1 MDKTELPPVLVE
13 NESNLTPAINTP
25 SDQTKGFDRE
35 TRELKAGF
43 DRAAAVVNDIVLK
56 KYLHELSGY
65 DVEPISESLA
75 KIEKL
80 RLFKITEMVY
90 QPKEFAT
97 DKFASV
103 FSAVQ
108 NLDCGVFIVMDSDG
122 AKTNFYMGIRE
133 YAPDR
138 TASSLKNI
146 LEGSLRGQF
155 PGIKTQELREEAI
168 SDLIAKMPSENV
180 ASVTCIARNKDE
192 DFKDNETF
200 LQGLEKFVMTMQG
213 RKYTGIVLARNIGP
227 DALETLRR
235 SYEYIHTQLSP
246 FADQQVSYGKNES
259 RSFSEA
265 FSNTV
270 TGTTQKSRSTAI
282 SNQTSEGESSKDPFG
297 RGLKAGGSLL
307 LGTLSLATAPL
318 TGGASLAAAGALL
331 IGHMALNAY
340 EPATKTT
347 GASHGETKTAQIS
360 TSTSHAEGKTA
371 TNQSGSGNSETLQ
384 LTLKNRAIHDI
395 LEKIDAHLK
404 RIDECE
410 ASGVWE
416 CASYFLS
423 DSQETAEIAAGT
435 YKALMMGQHSGIE
448 TSAINFWGRHAP
460 GKRDAV
466 RKYVTNFLHPI
477 LRYPLDFK
485 NNPVTPASVVSSN
498 ELAIHM
504 GLPRRSVCGLPVLEP
519 ASFGEEVVRPSRD
532 GHERSFNL
540 GSVFSMG
547 RTTKI
552 PVHLDIESLSMHTFV
567 TGTTGSGKS
576 NTIYAMLRKLRENG
590 VRFLVIEPAK
600 GEYKNVF
607 GHLEEMQ
614 VYGTNPKKGPLLH
627 LNPFSFPED
636 IHVLEHLDRLVEL
649 FNVCWPMY
657 AAMPALL
664 KSAMEKAYEE
674 SGWDLRSSEN
684 PRGRSFPNFKMLE
697 RKVYES
703 IESSLYSADTKGDYK
718 GALLTRVSSLTN
730 GINGMI
736 FSGAELEP
744 SALFDRSAIIDL
756 SRVGSSETKALIMGV
771 LVMKLLEHR
780 QTSGC
785 SNSRLQHV
793 TVLEEAHNILRNAA
807 VQQNSEAGLLAKS
820 VEMLANAIAEIRTY
834 GEGFIIADQSPCL
847 LDPSA
852 IRNTNTKVILRLP
865 DKNDRSMV
873 GCAAGLN
880 EGQIDE
886 LAKLQRGVAAVYQSD
901 WAEPV
906 LVQVDK
912 CSLEEHP
919 YSPSN
924 GLGVL
929 LCFLTG
935 KLEEGKKYFSVE
947 ELQRHLDDVAMPTH
961 CRKNVE
967 ACLREYRQTKR
978 LTVWNDK
985 KRLAALLTD
994 MLGVKDDIEA
1004 LLFSS
1009 RSFEELE
1016 DGLFR
1021 LARLAV
1027 PLSSEGIYKCL
1038 IRNFMDDACLNN
1050 SHETETRLAI
1060 HQHWFDHVSKGKS
1073 YDKKS

>member
-1 MDKTELPPVLVE
+1 MNKTELQPVLVE
-13 NESNLTPAINTP
+13 KESDLAPMVKMP
-25 SDQTKGFDRE
+25 SEQTKAPAPE
-35 TRELKAGF
+35 TRELKADF

-56 KYLHELSGY
+56 KYLHELSDY
-65 DVEPISESLA
+65 DVEPMPESLA
-75 KIEKL
+75 EVERL

-90 QPKEFAT
+90 QPKEFAA

-108 NLDCGVFIVMDSDG
+108 NLDCGVFIIMDSDG
-122 AKTNFYMGIRE
+122 TKTDFYMGIRE

-146 LEGSLRGQF
+146 LKSSLKGQF
-155 PGIKTQELREEAI
+155 PGIKTQDLREEAI
-168 SDLIAKMPSENV
+168 SELIAKMPSENI
-180 ASVTCIARNKDE
+180 ASVTCIAQNKDE
-192 DFKDNETF
+192 NFKDNETF
-200 LQGLEKFVMTMQG
+200 LQGMEKFAMTMQG

-227 DALETLRR
+227 EALEMLRR
-235 SYEYIHTQLSP
+235 SYEDIHTQLSP
-246 FADQQVSYGKNES
+246 FADQQLSYGKNES

-265 FSNTV
+265 FSKTV
-270 TGTTQKSRSTAI
+270 TETTQKSRSKAI
-282 SNQTSEGESSKDPFG
+282 SNQASEGESRKDSLG
-297 RGLKAGGSLL
+297 NVLKTGGSLV
-307 LGTLSLATAPL
+307 LGALSVAAAPL

-331 IGHMALNAY
+331 VGNMALNAY
-340 EPATKTT
+340 EPATETK
-347 GASHGETKTAQIS
+347 GSSHGETETTQDS
-360 TSTSHAEGKTA
+360 NSTSHSSGNTS
-371 TNQSGSGNSETLQ
+371 TNQRGSGKSETLQ
-384 LTLKNRAIHDI
+384 LTLKNKTIHGI

-410 ASGVWE
+410 ASGVWG

-423 DSQETAEIAAGT
+423 DSPETVEIAAGT

-448 TSAINFWGRHAP
+448 NSAINFWDRHAP
-460 GKRDAV
+460 DKRDAV
-466 RKYVTNFLHPI
+466 RKYITNFLHPV
-477 LRYPLDFK
+477 LRYPLDLK
-485 NNPVTPASVVSSN
+485 NNLVTPASVVSSN

-504 GLPRRSVCGLPVLEP
+504 GLPRRSVCGLPVLEH
-519 ASFGEEVVRPSRD
+519 ACFGEEVVRPSMD
-532 GHERSFNL
+532 GHNRSFNL

-547 RTTKI
+547 RTTKAS
-552 PVHLDIESLSMHTFV
+552 VHLDIESLSMHTFV

-607 GHLEEMQ
+607 GYFEDVH

-627 LNPFSFPED
+627 LTPFSFPED

-664 KSAMEKAYEE
+664 KSAMEQAYEE

-684 PRGRSFPNFKMLE
+684 PRGKFFPNFNILE
-697 RKVYES
+697 RKIYEC

-736 FSGAELEP
+736 FNGVELEP
-744 SALFDRSAIIDL
+744 SSIFDRSVIIDL

-820 VEMLANAIAEIRTY
+820 VEMLSNAIAEIRTY
-834 GEGFIIADQSPCL
+834 GEGFIIADQAPGL

-852 IRNTNTKVILRLP
+852 IRNTNTKIILRLP
-865 DKNDRSMV
+865 DKNDRTMV

-880 EGQIDE
+880 ERQIDE

-929 LCFLTG
+929 LYFLTG
-935 KLEEGKKYFSVE
+935 TLEEGKKYFPVE
-947 ELQRHLDDVAMPTH
+947 KLQRHLEDVAMPTH
-961 CRKNVE
+961 CRKKLE
-967 ACLREYRQTKR
+967 ACLKEYRQTKQ

-994 MLGVKDDIEA
+994 ILGVKDDIEA

-1009 RSFEELE
+1009 KSFKELE

-1021 LARLAV
+1021 LARLAA
-1027 PLSSEGIYKCL
+1027 PLSSEGIYKRL
-1038 IRNFMDDACLNN
+1038 VHNFMDDACLNN
-1050 SHETETRLAI
+1050 SHETEIRLAI
-1060 HQHWFDHVSKGKS
+1060 HQRWSDYISKGKG
-1073 YDKKS
+1073 YDKES